1 MKTET
6 DSNSDNIRVFLRFM
20 AIGSPILVSF
30 IFLHMHFRSKE
41 YPNLDFKD
49 SLVNE
54 QVSFF
59 EPNRGASFVDF
70 ASGKKRKLSW
80 GQNLNY
86 ADFPSIVSILSI
98 GDVITKKAKS
108 DTIVIRHLDKEYS
121 YVLGHMIEKSN

>member
-20 AIGSPILVSF
+20 AIGSPILVGF

-41 YPNLDFKD
+41 YPNLDFND

-70 ASGKKRKLSW
+70 VSGKKRKLSW

-108 DTIVIRHLDKEYS
+108 DTIVI
-121 YVLGHMIEKSN
+121 